1 MFSNKTV
8 GIAADILEQRS
19 RVQIKAFIRKHEVPV
34 EIYKD
39 GFFPSKRSLLE
50 HTFRSLQALHRDDI
64 IRGMLEDL
72 LRSRLSYGQ
81 HEALEDAL
89 SRDGYAIDR
98 YHIVASEADVEKEQ
112 TALEVLIEKRPK
124 LSGPTLL
131 HHLSQNRELF
141 AEGNWGASIG
151 QARNF
156 VEQILV
162 DISTMVADARS
173 ETPNLKAPVEV
184 RNYLESVGF
193 LSTQERK
200 RLIDG
205 VYGYLSEEGSHPG
218 ISDHSSARMCRLILL
233 GIGQYLIEKLD
244 SFLSMHR

>member
-8 GIAADILEQRS
+8 GIAADILEQRT
-19 RVQIKAFIRKHEVPV
+19 RTQLDAFIRKYEVPV

-50 HTFRSLQALHRDDI
+50 HTFRSLQVLRRDDI
-64 IRGMLEDL
+64 IREMIEDL
-72 LRSRLSYGQ
+72 LRSGLLYNQREVL
-81 HEALEDAL
+81 EASLG
-89 SRDGYAIDR
+89 RDGYAIDGN
-98 YHIVASEADVEKEQ
+98 HIVASEADAEKEQ
-112 TALEVLIEKRPK
+112 TTLEVLIHKHSK
-124 LSGPTLL
+124 LSHSVLL

-156 VEQILV
+156 VEQILT
-162 DISTMVADARS
+162 DISNILATARS
-173 ETPNLKAPVEV
+173 ESPKLNAPIEV

-193 LSTQERK
+193 LSSQERK

-218 ISDHSSARMCRLILL
+218 ISDHSSARVCRLIML
-233 GIGQYLIEKLD
+233 GIGQYLIEKHN
-244 SFLSMHR
+244 SFSSK